1 MAHRFF
7 STLVLASCLT
17 FPNYLKG
24 DEFPKKLVVL
34 GDSLSDAGNTPP
46 SFTPALPGIAL
57 VFTPRTNGQTFPVYL
72 APQLGIKQI
81 TASNSGGTDFAE
93 TGAMTVNIEPVP
105 SFVNPI
111 ISQVSQI
118 GSNVSRKK
126 SVVILQGG
134 ANDFFFGAAYGGITG
149 PQSAQNYVSIIKALQ
164 AKKFKTIVA
173 ANLIDLATSPFVQSV
188 GLSVPS
194 HAFTVDFNTTL
205 QQLLSK
211 QKKNVLVVDAYSLLN
226 DIIAHPKQ
234 YEFSSIG
241 NPPLTSVPGHFL
253 FWYDGIHPSQLAH
266 QIIADYFAAI
276 LHAPVCVGTLA
287 EVPFSVFRQ
296 QNTAI
301 RQQLYPLQPLHAEQC
316 IYPFVSGNYAP
327 LLKHNTYSSGKEEM
341 WGGNVTV
348 GLTDRIAK
356 HWTLGVAGSY
366 AIDHDG
372 CRCGPDYSFDLNT
385 ATLSLFGSYYPSRG
399 YVNAIADVSWLD
411 FDDIHRQFKLGPAHF
426 RTKGDTDGHL
436 YGGAVNGSYFVYK
449 ENDTLSTGPLA
460 LIEYQAVR
468 VDGYHEKGAR
478 IGNLAYKR
486 QRNQTLVAG
495 LGWEVDWNITP
506 TTITYGVNASLT
518 ANRQWLSN
526 ERDIKFRE
534 KSIEG
539 IWGRWPYKNKRITY
553 ASGTVNFFTE
563 FSNKVVLSLG
573 YFANIGTFDMS
584 EHNLTAG
591 ITFPIGG
598 CRKERCK
605 KETEKQQTKKPY
617 MTKKNYQNK

>member
-1 MAHRFF
+1 
-7 STLVLASCLT
+7 
-17 FPNYLKG
+17 
-24 DEFPKKLVVL
+24 VV
-34 GDSLSDAGNTPP
+34 
-46 SFTPALPGIAL
+46 
-57 VFTPRTNGQTFPVYL
+57 V
-72 APQLGIKQI
+72 
-81 TASNSGGTDFAE
+81 
-93 TGAMTVNIEPVP
+93 
-105 SFVNPI
+105 
-111 ISQVSQI
+111 
-118 GSNVSRKK
+118 
-126 SVVILQGG
+126 LQGG
-134 ANDFFFGAAYGGITG
+134 ANDFFFGGAYGGITG
-149 PQSAQNYVSIIKALQ
+149 PESAQNYVSIIKALQ

-173 ANLIDLATSPFVQSV
+173 ANLIDLAASPFVQAV
-188 GLSVPS
+188 GLAVPS
-194 HAFTVDFNTTL
+194 HAFTVDFNKTL

-211 QKKNVLVVDAYSLLN
+211 QKKDVLVVDAFSLLN
-226 DIIAHPKQ
+226 DLIAHPKQ
-234 YEFSSIG
+234 YEFSSIV
-241 NPPLTSVPGHFL
+241 NPPLASPPGHFL
-253 FWYDGIHPSQLAH
+253 FWYDGIHPSELAH

-301 RQQLYPLQPLHAEQC
+301 RQQLYPLQPLHAEKC

-327 LLKHNTYSSGKEEM
+327 LLKHNTFSSGNEDM

-356 HWTLGVAGSY
+356 DWTLGIAGSY

-372 CRCGPDYSFDLNT
+372 CRCGPDFSFDLNT
-385 ATLSLFGSYYPSRG
+385 GTLSLFGSYYPSRG
-399 YVNAIADVSWLD
+399 YVNAIGDVSWLN
-411 FDDIHRQFKLGPAHF
+411 FDDIHRQFNLGPAHF
-426 RTKGDTDGHL
+426 RTHGDTHGHL

-449 ENDTLSTGPLA
+449 ENDRLSTGPLA

-468 VDGYHEKGAR
+468 VDGYQEKGAR

-506 TTITYGVNASLT
+506 TTITYGINASLT
-518 ANRQWLSN
+518 ANRQSLTN

-539 IWGRWPYKNKRITY
+539 VWGRWPYKNKRTTY

-598 CRKERCK
+598 CKKEACK
-605 KETEKQQTKKPY
+605 KEKETVQSKRPY